1 MFLIFSSGINTSW
14 DRTKPRDMQTAVIDN
29 NNKSKPTEIVD
40 HNVTICCHVKIEIS
54 DVKMNVR

>member
-1 MFLIFSSGINTSW
+1 
-14 DRTKPRDMQTAVIDN
+14 MQTAVIDDN

-40 HNVTICCHVKIEIS
+40 HNVTICGHVKIAIS